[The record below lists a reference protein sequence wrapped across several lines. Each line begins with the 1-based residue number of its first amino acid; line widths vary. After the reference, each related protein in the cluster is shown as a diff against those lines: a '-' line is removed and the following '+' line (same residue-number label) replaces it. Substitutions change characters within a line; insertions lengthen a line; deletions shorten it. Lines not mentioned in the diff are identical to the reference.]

1 MKREISQRPLMNNFC
16 VLHCL
21 SNKTQ
26 PMEQGTASVSTGTGE
41 QHVRTS
47 AQGVMLILAMV
58 KVPVIQ
64 PMETVPVSLGPI
76 PQTTARHVS
85 ETGLEQ
91 TAQWPKLKKV
101 NTLNI
106 FFKM

>member
-1 MKREISQRPLMNNFC
+1 
-16 VLHCL
+16 
-21 SNKTQ
+21 
-26 PMEQGTASVSTGTGE
+26 MEQGTASVSMGTGE

-47 AQGVMLILAMV
+47 AQGVLLILAMV

-76 PQTTARHVS
+76 PQTTARRVS

-91 TAQWPKLKKV
+91 TAQWPKLNKV